1 MKKLLLISFLLIIV
15 SSCVPT
21 KRMTYFQGIPVK
33 KEAIYKFNNEPYRLQ
48 VNDML
53 YINIKAE
60 KPELVALFSA
70 SETVGTSSG
79 SGGNLYFNGYSVDRH
94 GNIRI
99 PYLGDV
105 NVLGY
110 TEKEVREKIETELVK
125 YFKKPESIFVT
136 VKLAGISF
144 VVSGEVGS
152 PGTINLAQ
160 NQVTIIDAI
169 SNAGDITE
177 VGNREKVS
185 IIRKTLD
192 GVSRYEVD
200 FTKIEIFESENFY
213 LKPNDVI
220 YVPPLKQKSWGTGT
234 TGLQSFSTIVTIF
247 SFVVSTVLLVK
258 NL

>member
-1 MKKLLLISFLLIIV
+1 MKKFLLISFLLILLC
-15 SSCVPT
+15 SCVPT
-21 KRMTYFQGIPVK
+21 KKMTYFQGIPVQ
-33 KEAIYKFNNEPYRLQ
+33 KEAISKFNNEPYRLQ

-60 KPELVALFSA
+60 KPELVSLFA
-70 SETVGTSSG
+70 TSETSGSSVN
-79 SGGNLYFNGYSVDRH
+79 SGGNLYFSGYSVDRH

-177 VGNREKVS
+177 IGNREKVS

-192 GVSRYEVD
+192 GVARYEVD

-234 TGLQSFSTIVTIF
+234 TGLQTFSTLVTVF
-247 SFVVSTVLLVK
+247 SFIVSTVLLVK
-258 NL
+258 TL